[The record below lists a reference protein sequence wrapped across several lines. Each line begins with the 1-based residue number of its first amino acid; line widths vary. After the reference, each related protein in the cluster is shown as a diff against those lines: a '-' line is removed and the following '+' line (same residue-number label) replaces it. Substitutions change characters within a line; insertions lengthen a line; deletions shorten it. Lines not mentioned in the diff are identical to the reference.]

1 MYTVIGLGGVG
12 CKVAKCFSAYGQYNI
27 LCVDDAPTGWKDQVL
42 VPKQKRSEDYEE
54 SFKGLSKAKKD
65 KIKDNVVVVLSG
77 ASLVSSISLRL
88 LHQLRDKTITV
99 LCIRPE
105 KDLMDVTKSAQERV
119 IFSVLQEYTRS
130 GLFERIY
137 LTSNS
142 EIDKLVEDASIKE
155 YYPAINK
162 MIASVFHMIMVFD
175 HQEAVVSNFS
185 EINEARRVCTLGILN
200 IEDGSE
206 TKFFSCDNIMD
217 TRLYY
222 GISKDTLNSDKNLQ
236 RNIIKLIKD
245 KNKELCKYSYGVY
258 ETQYDWDF
266 CYTKYFSSKV
276 QDF

>member
-1 MYTVIGLGGVG
+1 MYTVIGIGGVG
-12 CKVAKCFSAYGQYNI
+12 CKVAKCFSAYGQYSI
-27 LCVDDAPTGWKDQVL
+27 LCVDDAPTGWKEQVL
-42 VPKQKRSEDYEE
+42 VPKQRRPEDYEE
-54 SFKGLSKAKKD
+54 SFKGLPKAKKD
-65 KIKDNVVVVLSG
+65 KIKDNVIVVLSG
-77 ASLVSSISLRL
+77 ASLVSSISLRML
-88 LHQLRDKTITV
+88 YQLRDKSITV

-245 KNKELCKYSYGVY
+245 KNEELCKYSYGVY
-258 ETQYDWDF
+258 ETQYNWDF
-266 CYTKYFSSKV
+266 CYAKYFSSKV

>member
-1 MYTVIGLGGVG
+1 MYTVIGVGGVG
-12 CKVAKCFSAYGQYNI
+12 CKVAKCFSAYEQYNI
-27 LCVDDAPTGWKDQVL
+27 LCVDDDPTGWKDQVL
-42 VPKQKRSEDYEE
+42 VPKQKRPEDYEE
-54 SFKGLSKAKKD
+54 SFKGLTKAKKD

-77 ASLVSSISLRL
+77 ASIVSSISLRL
-88 LHQLRDKTITV
+88 LHQLRDKSITV

-105 KDLMDVTKSAQERV
+105 KDLMDVTKSAQEKV

-162 MIASVFHMIMVFD
+162 MIVSVFHMIMVFD

-245 KNKELCKYSYGVY
+245 KNEELCKYSYGVY
-258 ETQYDWDF
+258 ETQYNWDF

>member
-1 MYTVIGLGGVG
+1 MYTVIGIGGVG
-12 CKVAKCFSAYGQYNI
+12 CKVAKCFSAYGQYSI
-27 LCVDDAPTGWKDQVL
+27 LCVDDAPTGWKEQVL
-42 VPKQKRSEDYEE
+42 VPKQRRPEDYEE
-54 SFKGLSKAKKD
+54 SFKGLPKAKKD
-65 KIKDNVVVVLSG
+65 KIKDNVIVVLSG

-88 LHQLRDKTITV
+88 LYQLRDKSITV

-245 KNKELCKYSYGVY
+245 KNEELCKYSYGVY

-266 CYTKYFSSKV
+266 CYAKYFSSKV

>member
-1 MYTVIGLGGVG
+1 MYTVIGIGGVG
-12 CKVAKCFSAYGQYNI
+12 CKVAKCFSAYGQYSI
-27 LCVDDAPTGWKDQVL
+27 LCVDDAPTGWKEQVL
-42 VPKQKRSEDYEE
+42 VPKQRRPEDYEE
-54 SFKGLSKAKKD
+54 SFKGLPKAKKD
-65 KIKDNVVVVLSG
+65 KIKDDVIVVLSG
-77 ASLVSSISLRL
+77 ASLVSSISLRML
-88 LHQLRDKTITV
+88 YQLRDKSITV

-245 KNKELCKYSYGVY
+245 KNEELCKYSYGVY
-258 ETQYDWDF
+258 ETQYNWDF
-266 CYTKYFSSKV
+266 CYAKYFSSKV

>member
-1 MYTVIGLGGVG
+1 MYTVIGVGGVG

-42 VPKQKRSEDYEE
+42 VPRQKRSEDYEE

-88 LHQLRDKTITV
+88 LHQLRDKSITV

-245 KNKELCKYSYGVY
+245 KNEELCKYSYGVY

>member
-1 MYTVIGLGGVG
+1 MYTVIGIGGVG
-12 CKVAKCFSAYGQYNI
+12 CKVAKCFSAYGQYSI
-27 LCVDDAPTGWKDQVL
+27 LCVDDAPTGWKEQVL
-42 VPKQKRSEDYEE
+42 VPKQRRPEDYEE
-54 SFKGLSKAKKD
+54 SFKGLPKAKKD
-65 KIKDNVVVVLSG
+65 KIKDNVIVVLSG

-88 LHQLRDKTITV
+88 LYQLRDKSITV

-222 GISKDTLNSDKNLQ
+222 GSSKDTLNSDKNLQ

-245 KNKELCKYSYGVY
+245 KNEELCKYSYGVY

-266 CYTKYFSSKV
+266 CYAKYFSSKV

>member
-1 MYTVIGLGGVG
+1 MYTVIGIGGVG

-42 VPKQKRSEDYEE
+42 VPRQKTPEDYEE
-54 SFKGLSKAKKD
+54 SFKGLTKAKKD
-65 KIKDNVVVVLSG
+65 GIKDKVIVVLTG

-88 LHQLRDKTITV
+88 LHQLRDKSITV

-105 KDLMDVTKSAQERV
+105 KDLMDVTKSAQEKV

-206 TKFFSCDNIMD
+206 TKFFPCDNIMD

-236 RNIIKLIKD
+236 RKIIKLIKD
-245 KNKELCKYSYGVY
+245 KNEELCKYSYGVY

>member
-1 MYTVIGLGGVG
+1 MYTVVGIGGVG
-12 CKVAKCFSAYGQYNI
+12 CKVAKCFSAYGQYNV
-27 LCVDDAPTGWKDQVL
+27 LCVDDSPTGWKDQVL
-42 VPKQKRSEDYEE
+42 VAKQKNPEDYEE
-54 SFKGLSKAKKD
+54 AFKGLTKAKKD
-65 KIKDNVVVVLSG
+65 KIKDNVIVVLSG
-77 ASLVSSISLRL
+77 ASLVSAIALRL
-88 LHQLRDKTITV
+88 LHQIKTKSITILYV
-99 LCIRPE
+99 RPE
-105 KDLMDVTKSAQERV
+105 PDLMDDTKSAQEKV

-162 MIASVFHMIMVFD
+162 MIALVFHMIMVFD

-185 EINEARRVCTLGILN
+185 DINEARRVCTLGILN

-206 TKFFSCDNIMD
+206 TRFFPSDDVMD

-222 GISKDTLNSDKNLQ
+222 GISKDTLNGDKNLQ

-245 KNKELCKYSYGVY
+245 KNEELCKYSYGVY
-258 ETQYDWDF
+258 ETHYNWDF

>member
-1 MYTVIGLGGVG
+1 MYTVIGVGGVG
-12 CKVAKCFSAYGQYNI
+12 CKVAKCFSTYGQYNI
-27 LCVDDAPTGWKDQVL
+27 LCVDDDPTGWKDQIL

-54 SFKGLSKAKKD
+54 SFKGLPKAKKD
-65 KIKDNVVVVLSG
+65 KIKDNVIVVLSG

-88 LHQLRDKTITV
+88 LHQLKDKSITV

-105 KDLMDVTKSAQERV
+105 KDLMDVTKSAQEKV